1 MTRRARITPVLA
13 PAERRSLV
21 GMAIVILALHVVG
34 WGVLAGIVAPHS
46 FSLGSGQVFGIGLG
60 LTAYALGMRHAFDAF
75 YVPIALAYPGKRLRI
90 YFQDEARFG
99 QQGTTTNV
107 WAKTGSR
114 PSAVRQ
120 TAYQYVWVMAAVCEP
135 DGPQRRPAR
144 AAVGHPLHQYVLKS
158 ILTNS
163 GSG

>member
-1 MTRRARITPVLA
+1 MQV
-13 PAERRSLV
+13 EFGQRRSLPT
-21 GMAIVILALHVVG
+21 IYNLLHRLNYSYLRPRPRHDLADPIKQQAF
-34 WGVLAGIVAPHS
+34 LA
-46 FSLGSGQVFGIGLG
+46 
-60 LTAYALGMRHAFDAF
+60 AL
-75 YVPIALAYPGKRLRI
+75 PQQLEQIALAYPSKRLRI

-120 TAYQYVWVMAAVCEP
+120 TAYQYVWVMAAVCER
-135 DGPQRRPAR
+135 DRPQRWPAR
-144 AAVGHPLHQYVLKS
+144 AAVGHPLHQHVLKS
-158 ILTNS
+158 ILTNP